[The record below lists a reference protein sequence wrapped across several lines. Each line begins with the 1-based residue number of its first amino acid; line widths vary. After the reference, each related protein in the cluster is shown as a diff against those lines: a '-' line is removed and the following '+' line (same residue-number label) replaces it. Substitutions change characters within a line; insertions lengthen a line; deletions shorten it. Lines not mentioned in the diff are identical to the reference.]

1 MNNLKFLLPI
11 LFVLLAVPTGL
22 YAQTGGSSSATG
34 IIAPTSSG
42 GGGGGMSDLIDDTT
56 PQLGGDLDT
65 NSMSIFWSKGADVA
79 SATELLVLTDG
90 NSFDVT
96 GTTAITSIEESA
108 DAFGVGSIIMLE
120 FDGILTLTHNASD
133 LVLPGGAN
141 ITTAAGD
148 TAFFQKYASGDW
160 RCVNYQI
167 LADVPGAGGGDV
179 TAASNLGDNLLIRG
193 DGAVKGVQNSGI
205 TVDDSDNITGLGDLT
220 GTSGQMTL
228 TGGTASG
235 DDILITSTSNATKGY
250 IGLGSLTAGLVYDE
264 TNHRFSMGVDEF
276 ETTIAGFAVGSK
288 LTTHTEGAADALDI
302 MQHRHSDVGILGT
315 AQAFARSRGTEASET
330 AVQDG
335 DSLAKLLIYGHD
347 GTDYEAGA
355 SIEFEVDGTV
365 AAGAMGTAM
374 FFSTTP
380 DGAAAV
386 VERVRI
392 DQAGNLGIGEAA
404 PLNLLHI
411 GGVFSDNIYGSGGET
426 GSNYSM
432 LWGGA
437 AGAARWGLRVATSA
451 ASEDLYLDGNLT
463 GTPANIMTWAKDTG
477 NVGIGV
483 TSPSTILHVDSNDA
497 NTVAIQTIENT
508 AGDFQIF
515 RSDATPESAITGSIG
530 DLCVDSTNGDLYV
543 KESGSATNTGWHGV
557 HSSTGGSGLNTALSN
572 PDAPIEISASNNDAG
587 TGNTYF
593 GASAGSNII
602 SGGNYN
608 TFFGL
613 SSGN

>member
-1 MNNLKFLLPI
+1 MSYSFAYSQTAGVSPG
-11 LFVLLAVPTGL
+11 TGNIS
-22 YAQTGGSSSATG
+22 GSG
-34 IIAPTSSG
+34 QIA
-42 GGGGGMSDLIDDTT
+42 
-56 PQLGGDLDT
+56 
-65 NSMSIFWSKGADVA
+65 
-79 SATELLVLTDG
+79 
-90 NSFDVT
+90 
-96 GTTAITSIEESA
+96 
-108 DAFGVGSIIMLE
+108 
-120 FDGILTLTHNASD
+120 
-133 LVLPGGAN
+133 
-141 ITTAAGD
+141 
-148 TAFFQKYASGDW
+148 
-160 RCVNYQI
+160 
-167 LADVPGAGGGDV
+167 GAGSGSVEGTAVLSTGEVGAVLFLREDGDGTCSWQTPSGAGDV

-380 DGAAAV
+380 DGSATV
-386 VERVRI
+386 VERMRI
-392 DQAGNLGIGEAA
+392 AQDGAVTINGATDFD
-404 PLNLLHI
+404 I
-411 GGVFSDNIYGSGGET
+411 GGASRVDITSS
-426 GSNYSM
+426 
-432 LWGGA
+432 
-437 AGAARWGLRVATSA
+437 GLR
-451 ASEDLYLDGNLT
+451 LG
-463 GTPANIMTWAKDTG
+463 
-477 NVGIGV
+477 
-483 TSPSTILHVDSNDA
+483 
-497 NTVAIQTIENT
+497 
-508 AGDFQIF
+508 
-515 RSDATPESAITGSIG
+515 
-530 DLCVDSTNGDLYV
+530 
-543 KESGSATNTGWHGV
+543 NTGV
-557 HSSTGGSGLNTALSN
+557 RASIIYDQDDMSSDSAVALASQQSIKAYVDAHPGTGLNTALSN